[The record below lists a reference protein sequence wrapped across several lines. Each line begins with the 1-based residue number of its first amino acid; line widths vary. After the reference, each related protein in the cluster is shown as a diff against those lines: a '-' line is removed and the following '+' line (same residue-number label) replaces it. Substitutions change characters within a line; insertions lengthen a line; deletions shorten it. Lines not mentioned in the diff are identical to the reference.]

1 MLLSSY
7 YDTCK
12 AESIQNKIHDSK
24 YFSFSSLFGIPA
36 PNAPE
41 ALVIKNSYS

>member
-12 AESIQNKIHDSK
+12 AESIKNQIHDSR
-24 YFSFSSLFGIPA
+24 YRETPA
-36 PNAPE
+36 LDALE